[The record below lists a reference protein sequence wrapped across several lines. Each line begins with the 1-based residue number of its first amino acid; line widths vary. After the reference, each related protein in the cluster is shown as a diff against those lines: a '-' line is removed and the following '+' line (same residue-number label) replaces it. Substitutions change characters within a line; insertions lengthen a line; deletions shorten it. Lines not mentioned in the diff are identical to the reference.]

1 MNTDRDAT
9 DESRPA
15 PLVPADIDPVASA
28 ADDEIPL
35 STEATL
41 REEIAHLREQLD
53 VLRSSATRYRS
64 LVDLTTDAAYDL
76 TMDPEASPPAV
87 VLNWASSSMAR
98 LLGISHGALLEAG
111 DWMDFVHPSDRS
123 TLERHRKHLAAG
135 SRMVTEY
142 RIQTPTM
149 ERWVC
154 DYSQPLH
161 GKGGVRRVHGAIRE
175 VTHERRYDVAVR
187 ANRVKYKHI
196 FNNSPVGIFHFDPDS
211 TITQCNNNFVDIIGS
226 SRSKLIGLN
235 MLSELRDET
244 LLAAIRRAMKH
255 GSAQCEGNYQSV
267 TADKVTPARVLL
279 NSIRS
284 ENGELL
290 GGVGIV
296 EDITEQRRH
305 ERELIE
311 ARDEAEK
318 MNQLKSAFLAN
329 MSHEIRTPLTA
340 IIGFS
345 DILTEELPSTHRRI
359 PQLIEQSGT
368 RLLNTLN
375 SVLDLSMLESGE
387 MQLKREVLDVN
398 EHVREHVALMQPLA
412 SNKEIE
418 LTVDVPDAPRLAR
431 LDAGALDRILSNLIG
446 NAIKFTE
453 EGSVT
458 VRVRDV
464 DGPVREDT
472 LLEDTLLEDTLPG
485 ESPTGQRASPSETEE
500 AEASALE
507 EGIRIDVEDTGVGIS
522 PEFLP
527 YLFDVFK
534 QESEGVRRSHE
545 GSGLGLSITRHL
557 VDGLEGTIS
566 VESEKGG
573 GSTFS
578 ITFPRIDEQ
587 KAPEPASPPTVHPHQ
602 QGRRILVVEDTPET
616 QVLMKRILSAYHD
629 VDLVGTSEAALQAA
643 HGQRALGEPA
653 YDVILLDI
661 NLEGGASG
669 LDLLPQLRQ
678 LPNYART
685 PIVATTAFA
694 LSGDRDRFLDA
705 GFDAYVGKPFTRN
718 QILDVIDQVLAE
730 VGE

>member
-1 MNTDRDAT
+1 MNRDRDAT
-9 DESRPA
+9 DGSRPA
-15 PLVPADIDPVASA
+15 PLVPADIDPAASA
-28 ADDEIPL
+28 ADDEGPL

-76 TMDPEASPPAV
+76 TMDPETSPPAV

-111 DWMDFVHPSDRS
+111 DWVDFVHPSDRS
-123 TLERHRKHLAAG
+123 TLERHRRHLAAG

-161 GKGGVRRVHGAIRE
+161 GEGGVRRVHGAIRE

-211 TITQCNNNFVDIIGS
+211 TITQCNDNLVEIIGS

-235 MLSELRDET
+235 MLNELRDET

-284 ENGELL
+284 EGGKLL

-398 EHVREHVALMQPLA
+398 QHVREHGALMQPLA

-418 LTVDVPDAPRLAR
+418 LTVDVPDAPRFAR
-431 LDAGALDRILSNLIG
+431 LDPGALDRILSNLIG

-464 DGPVREDT
+464 DGPVREAP
-472 LLEDTLLEDTLPG
+472 LPEG
-485 ESPTGQRASPSETEE
+485 GRTGQRASPSEAVYAGDAEE
-500 AEASALE
+500 AEEASETAQQG
-507 EGIRIDVEDTGVGIS
+507 GIRIDVKDTGVGIS

-527 YLFDVFK
+527 HLFDVFK
-534 QESEGVRRSHE
+534 QESEGVQRSHE

-566 VESEKGG
+566 VESEKGV

-643 HGQRALGEPA
+643 RGQRALGEPA